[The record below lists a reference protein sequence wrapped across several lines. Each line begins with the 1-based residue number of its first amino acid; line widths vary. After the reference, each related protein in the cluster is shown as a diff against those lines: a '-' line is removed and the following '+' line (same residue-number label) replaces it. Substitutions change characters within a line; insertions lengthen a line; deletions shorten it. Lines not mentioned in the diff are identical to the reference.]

1 VTSAIFAAVGVL
13 AMDVALGVRG
23 LGTFVT
29 VSVDGE
35 GVVGIGIIV
44 VVFIALAVA
53 VGRITAG
60 NRGLETSSSVP
71 RSWACSRKYFLLDLR
86 FSQCVP
92 IPSLLGRCFED
103 RKLPAF

>member
-1 VTSAIFAAVGVL
+1 LAAVGIL
-13 AMDVALGVRG
+13 ATDVALGVRG

-35 GVVGIGIIV
+35 GVGGIGIIV

-53 VGRITAG
+53 VGRITTG
-60 NRGLETSSSVP
+60 NRGLETCGSVP
-71 RSWACSRKYFLLDLR
+71 RSWACSRKYFLLDFR

-92 IPSLLGRCFED
+92 VPILLGSCFED
-103 RKLPAF
+103 R

>member
-1 VTSAIFAAVGVL
+1 VISTSLAAVGVL
-13 AMDVALGVRG
+13 ATDVALGVRG

-35 GVVGIGIIV
+35 GVGGIGIIV

-53 VGRITAG
+53 FGRITAG
-60 NRGLETSSSVP
+60 NRGLE
-71 RSWACSRKYFLLDLR
+71 RSGTVRSCWTCSRKYFLLHLR

-92 IPSLLGRCFED
+92 VSSLLGCCFED
-103 RKLPAF
+103 R